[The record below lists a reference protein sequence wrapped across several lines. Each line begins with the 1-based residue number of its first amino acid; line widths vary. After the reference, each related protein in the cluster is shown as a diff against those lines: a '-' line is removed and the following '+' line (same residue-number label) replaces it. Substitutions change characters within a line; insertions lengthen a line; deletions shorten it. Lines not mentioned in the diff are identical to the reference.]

1 MSISNSLL
9 AAFNAGI
16 STRQEDKLVLNE
28 LIGNENL
35 SELLDIVDEVDS
47 IEGLDEL
54 RKEFNETI
62 DNQSDFNE
70 FNINV
75 K

>member
-1 MSISNSLL
+1 M
-9 AAFNAGI
+9 
-16 STRQEDKLVLNE
+16 LNE